1 MLTQEKIEF
10 EQHQLGVGTL
20 EIWSANVKISD
31 GLGKIYRKPWSYNPE
46 RWPFP
51 LSFPEL
57 VKIVGCGRSWLDFSD
72 STNGE
77 PTMIQNPNQPLGCPQ
92 DAPFW
97 PLISCLPI
105 IGPSFIPRLAG
116 KWQQT
121 PLFWRLLPVAIQEF
135 DMEPQNWSCAFVG
148 MLLCN
153 HKFLLHLLEFSF
165 HPSFNGG
172 SSLTSKNV
180 DSTEWVKENQINLA
194 IQWKT
199 TGKSMWKITNCGR
212 DWLTQPTSLALFRR
226 YPLVFLSQVRWPR
239 PLISLFSVAQIPIS
253 SGSIRLNLPI
263 SAAEKIPS
271 VHFCQK

>member
-1 MLTQEKIEF
+1 MWKS
-10 EQHQLGVGTL
+10 V
-20 EIWSANVKISD
+20 IWSWKDLQETMVLQS
-31 GLGKIYRKPWSYNPE
+31 RKVALSAFFPWTSYI
-46 RWPFP
+46 
-51 LSFPEL
+51 
-57 VKIVGCGRSWLDFSD
+57 IVGCGRSWLDFTD
-72 STNGE
+72 STSGE
-77 PTMIQNPNQPLGCPQ
+77 PRMIQTNHRDVP
-92 DAPFW
+92 
-97 PLISCLPI
+97 
-105 IGPSFIPRLAG
+105 
-116 KWQQT
+116 KM
-121 PLFWRLLPVAIQEF
+121 PLFGGWFPVYPSLDHHSSLVLLGNGSRPLFF
-135 DMEPQNWSCAFVG
+135 DVFCPSQSKNFTWNPKTGHVQVG

-165 HPSFNGG
+165 HPAFDGG

-194 IQWKT
+194 IHWKT

-226 YPLVFLSQVRWPR
+226 YPLVFLSQVRWSR

-253 SGSIRLNLPI
+253 SGSIRLYLPI